1 MQLSKEEVA
10 NKIIEI
16 PATIEKLKAEYNQLL
31 GYNQAL
37 NEMEEAKKSKDV
49 KKNDAKANN

>member
-10 NKIIEI
+10 SKIIEI

-37 NEMEEAKKSKDV
+37 NEMEEAKKSKDI